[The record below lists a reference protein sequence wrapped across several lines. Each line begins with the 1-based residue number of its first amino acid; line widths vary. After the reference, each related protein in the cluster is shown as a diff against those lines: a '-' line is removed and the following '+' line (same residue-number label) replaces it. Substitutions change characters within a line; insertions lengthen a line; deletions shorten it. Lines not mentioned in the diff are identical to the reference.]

1 MLLDVFSTTLRIRLG
16 LSHPLVVGVSHCIFS
31 QPLNPT
37 RIHLLRCAHSG
48 ERMALHDAFGTIVK
62 IAKFH
67 VSQEQSHVLP
77 PLALQF
83 LHCQVDIVLSI
94 NGVHM
99 LANVVIADPT

>member
-1 MLLDVFSTTLRIRLG
+1 MPLDVFSITLRIRLG

-37 RIHLLRCAHSG
+37 RIHLLRCAHDG

-62 IAKFH
+62 NAKFH
-67 VSQEQSHVLP
+67 VSQEQNHVLP

-83 LHCQVDIVLSI
+83 LHCQVDIMLSI